1 MKIIIITLS
10 FTLAAFA
17 HVRCQNSQRSTNE
30 KIIKDYFAGWTKKDW
45 NAVASHLSH
54 GFTFTSATPDD
65 HISIDKFKEKCW
77 IQAEHIER
85 FELPSIVNNGNE
97 SFAIVHVIIKNN
109 KVIRN
114 VEYFH
119 FENGK
124 IKSIEVFFGG
134 SGQGFPTNGERGR

>member
-1 MKIIIITLS
+1 MKIIIITFS
-10 FTLAAFA
+10 FILAAFLQ
-17 HVRCQNSQRSTNE
+17 VRCQNSLHPTNE
-30 KIIKDYFAGWTKKDW
+30 KIIKGYFAGWTNKDW
-45 NAVASHLSH
+45 NAVASHLAH
-54 GFTFTSATPDD
+54 GFTFTSAAPDD

-85 FELPSIVNNGNE
+85 FEFPSIVSNGNE
-97 SFAIVHVIIKNN
+97 SFAIVHVITKNN

-134 SGQGFPTNGERGR
+134 SGQGFPTNEEMRR